1 MNRCTFRLLL
11 RSVRRSL
18 GRYLAILAIVALGVG
33 FFSGLKSSCPAMLGT
48 ADAYF
53 HRQRFEDFR
62 LLSSLGLTEEDAA
75 AFEALPGVA
84 AAQGGCFADAWVDV
98 GGGQEV
104 LLLLTLPEKVDLPEL
119 TAGRMPENAGEC
131 LADSRLFDEEDLGR
145 TLTVSPD
152 NEEDTLDLLRNKDFT
167 IVGLA
172 RSPRFI
178 SESRGDTSLGSGK
191 IAGFVYLLPAAFDS
205 EVCHELTLWCDLP
218 GELYSAEYEAAR
230 DRLKSSV
237 ERLLNLRGKMRQA
250 ELRAEADEELADARD
265 ELDDGWDEYRTEKEK
280 AERELADAQEKLDQ
294 TRRQL
299 DDSERQIAEGSRAL
313 EEGMRQIPAARQQ
326 IAAARQQLD
335 ASAGE
340 LTAAQTQLDAGAA
353 QLTQQEEELAAG
365 EQALAAAKAQALA
378 PLQQLLQ
385 AALEAEDPEEAARW
399 EAAIAE
405 AEAGFAPQE
414 AALAAGRE
422 ALNAA
427 RADLESQAAA
437 LNAARAELD
446 AGYAELDA
454 RTAELDE
461 AEAKYPARRQE
472 LDFAGGQVLNGRY
485 EVEQAQ
491 KTLDEEK
498 EKAERELKDAE
509 QELLDGEAEYADA
522 VREAAEQLELELFT
536 LDRDANPGAVTFE
549 SDTRIIDGLAN
560 AFPLF
565 FVLVAALVCATT
577 MTRMVG
583 EERTEIGTMKALG
596 YSDGD
601 IIRKYLLYAGSAA
614 LLGCVLGFFLGTAV
628 IPRIVWYAYGIIYD
642 YANLDFYFSPLL
654 YGASLAAA
662 VSATVLVTW
671 LACRRELTEKPA
683 ELIRPRAPKAGK
695 RLFLEKLPLWRRL
708 PFLSKVSVRNA
719 FHYPL
724 RAAMLLLGIGGCT
737 ALMVAGFGA
746 LDSVANISDD
756 QYGSVF
762 FYDLAVT
769 LDTEEPAS
777 DAAALWAGRTDRQAL
792 TWQDAVT
799 LRFGGREKSTR
810 AIAAQP
816 GALEGL
822 VSLHDKT
829 GELPF
834 PGPGQAVVTEKIAQ
848 VLKLSPGDALT
859 LETEDGEQAA
869 LTVSGVCK
877 NYLGHYVFLNAASLG
892 APENNTALLRVKE
905 GEDAARLGASLRAAE
920 GVSYVTETAE
930 ERAVMEQ
937 SMASLDLL
945 VVLLI
950 VCSAALAFI
959 TLFNL
964 TNINIMERVRE
975 IATVKVLGFTPWETA
990 SYVLR
995 ENRLLSLLGALLG
1008 LGLGKGL
1015 HTVVIRA
1022 IVVDN
1027 MSIDA
1032 RIRPMSY
1039 LVSFA
1044 ATIVFTLLTNALM
1057 HGRLE
1062 KINMAESLK
1071 SVE

>member
-1 MNRCTFRLLL
+1 M
-11 RSVRRSL
+11 
-18 GRYLAILAIVALGVG
+18 
-33 FFSGLKSSCPAMLGT
+33 
-48 ADAYF
+48 
-53 HRQRFEDFR
+53 
-62 LLSSLGLTEEDAA
+62 
-75 AFEALPGVA
+75 
-84 AAQGGCFADAWVDV
+84 
-98 GGGQEV
+98 
-104 LLLLTLPEKVDLPEL
+104 
-119 TAGRMPENAGEC
+119 
-131 LADSRLFDEEDLGR
+131 
-145 TLTVSPD
+145 
-152 NEEDTLDLLRNKDFT
+152 
-167 IVGLA
+167 
-172 RSPRFI
+172 
-178 SESRGDTSLGSGK
+178 
-191 IAGFVYLLPAAFDS
+191 
-205 EVCHELTLWCDLP
+205 
-218 GELYSAEYEAAR
+218 
-230 DRLKSSV
+230 
-237 ERLLNLRGKMRQA
+237 
-250 ELRAEADEELADARD
+250 
-265 ELDDGWDEYRTEKEK
+265 
-280 AERELADAQEKLDQ
+280 
-294 TRRQL
+294 
-299 DDSERQIAEGSRAL
+299 
-313 EEGMRQIPAARQQ
+313 
-326 IAAARQQLD
+326 
-335 ASAGE
+335 
-340 LTAAQTQLDAGAA
+340 
-353 QLTQQEEELAAG
+353 
-365 EQALAAAKAQALA
+365 
-378 PLQQLLQ
+378 
-385 AALEAEDPEEAARW
+385 
-399 EAAIAE
+399 
-405 AEAGFAPQE
+405 
-414 AALAAGRE
+414 
-422 ALNAA
+422 
-427 RADLESQAAA
+427 
-437 LNAARAELD
+437 
-446 AGYAELDA
+446 
-454 RTAELDE
+454 
-461 AEAKYPARRQE
+461 
-472 LDFAGGQVLNGRY
+472 
-485 EVEQAQ
+485 
-491 KTLDEEK
+491 
-498 EKAERELKDAE
+498 
-509 QELLDGEAEYADA
+509 
-522 VREAAEQLELELFT
+522 REAAEKLELELFT

-601 IIRKYLLYAGSAA
+601 IIAKYLLYAGSAS

-671 LACRRELTEKPA
+671 LACRRELGEKPA

-695 RLFLEKLPLWRRL
+695 RLFLEKLPLWGRL

-769 LDTEEPAS
+769 LDTEELSS
-777 DAAALWAGRTDRQAL
+777 DREAEALWAGRTERQAL
-792 TWQDAVT
+792 IWQDAVT
-799 LRFGGREKSTR
+799 LRASGREKSTR
-810 AIAAQP
+810 AIAARP

-834 PGPGQAVVTEKIAQ
+834 PEPGQAVVTEKIAQ

-859 LETEDGEQAA
+859 LEPEDGDTVT

-877 NYLGHYVFLNAASLG
+877 NYLGHYVFLDAASLG
-892 APENNTALLRVKE
+892 APQNNTALLRVKE

-964 TNINIMERVRE
+964 TNINIMERIRE

-1008 LGLGKGL
+1008 LVMGKGL